1 MKKSQ
6 IKLIKSARTTALLAV
21 LATLIVVSVQAAE
34 WRDVQKQ
41 NKFVVTVSATGVVDS
56 EEVVSIGAP
65 PTARWRSR
73 LESIVPEG
81 KRVRK
86 GEVVVQFEV
95 SRTDERIRELEGE
108 LNVHAGDVGVDKEQ
122 KEQQVRQEALDMSNL
137 RADVE
142 KAVRLAEVPAGIVPG
157 IEYKK
162 LVERR
167 RLAETLYE
175 RALYRKQL
183 SDRDKVAAEENK
195 KRQIA
200 RAELRLAEA
209 KRALDTFT
217 IRAPKDGI
225 AVIGTGWNG
234 EKLTAG
240 SNASGGIQIL
250 RIVNDEKVLIR
261 ATIPENLATVLK
273 VDQRAVIVTETTGTA
288 ELMGRV
294 ESVGNTVRRKSPKSL
309 EMVRDFTVKLDED
322 YSDILRI
329 GISVEVKV
337 EVETF
342 NDVLVVPKAAL
353 VYREGK
359 PGVVTPRFSL
369 GGFVLSDQWRA
380 VRLGKASQDHFIVEE
395 GLEEG
400 QKVRL

>member
-1 MKKSQ
+1 MKKSL
-6 IKLIKSARTTALLAV
+6 IKLIKSARKPALLAA
-21 LATLIVVSVQAAE
+21 LATLVVVCAQAAE
-34 WRDVQKQ
+34 WRDIQKQ
-41 NKFVVTVSATGVVDS
+41 SAFVVTVSATGVVDS
-56 EEVVSIGAP
+56 EDFVSIGAP

-73 LESIVPEG
+73 IQTIVPEG

-86 GEVVVQFEV
+86 GEVVVQFEG

-122 KEQQVRQEALDMSNL
+122 KQQQIRQEALDMSNL
-137 RADVE
+137 KADVD

-157 IEYKK
+157 IEYQK

-175 RALYRKQL
+175 RALFRKTL

-209 KRALDTFT
+209 RRALDSFT
-217 IRAPKDGI
+217 IRAPREGI
-225 AVIGTGWNG
+225 AVVGTGWGG

-240 SNASGGIQIL
+240 SNASAGIQIL
-250 RIVNDEKVLIR
+250 KIVNDEKLLIR
-261 ATIPENLATVLK
+261 ATIPENLATVLS
-273 VDQRAVIVTETTGTA
+273 VGQRAIIVTETTGTA
-288 ELMGRV
+288 ELSGQV
-294 ESVGNTVRRKSPKSL
+294 FSVGNTVRRKSPKSL

-322 YSDILRI
+322 YSEILRI
-329 GISVEVKV
+329 GVSVEVKV
-337 EVETF
+337 EVDQF

-353 VYREGK
+353 VYKEGK

-369 GGFVLSDQWRA
+369 GGLVLSDRWSA
-380 VRLGKASQDHFIVEE
+380 ITLGKASQDYFIVEE

-400 QKVRL
+400 QRVRL